1 MKSETQIVIA
11 DDHSIFRKGLRAV
24 IEMEQG
30 LRVIAEARDGEEA
43 LRQIKELRPDIAVLD
58 VDMPGMDGFQVV
70 KELRRGRIPCE
81 IIILTIHSEEDMF
94 NEALSLGVKG
104 YVLKDNSSTDI
115 INAIQALRQGHHFTS
130 PSITSHL
137 IRHTE
142 RAAVL
147 GEKVT
152 GVSDLTP
159 TERRILRL
167 IAEYKTSKEI
177 ADELCV
183 HYRTIENHRTNISA
197 KLGLHGSH
205 ALIKFAL
212 KHQSDL

>member
-1 MKSETQIVIA
+1 MKNETQIVIA

-24 IEMEQG
+24 IETEQG

-43 LRQIKELRPDIAVLD
+43 FRQIKELRPDIAVLD
-58 VDMPGMDGFQVV
+58 VDMPGIDGFHVV
-70 KELRRGRIPCE
+70 KELRRSRIPCE

-130 PSITSHL
+130 PSITSQL

-142 RAAVL
+142 RAAAL

-167 IAEYKTSKEI
+167 IAEYKTSKQI

-212 KHQSDL
+212 KHQPDL